1 MLVIALSVLSLT
13 VMMLAPAAAVA
24 DEPVP
29 SYVGSSV
36 LLDDDDG
43 WEDASYVNEDY
54 ADNYAGSLDAIANDV
69 IKTSEFR
76 DENYDGSGIT
86 VALID
91 SGVVPVGALDASGK
105 VINGLDVSFESQSDD
120 LRYMDTFGHGTHL
133 AGIIAGS
140 DSSTDFEGVAPGAKI
155 LNVKVANHEGAV
167 DVSQVIAAIDW
178 VIQHRN
184 DNGMNVRV
192 INLAYGTD
200 STQDWQTDPL
210 SAAVERA
217 WRAGIVV
224 VVASGNDGNGNV
236 LRNPAMNPY
245 VIAVGASDSNYTR
258 STSDDFVADFTNCGT
273 SSRHI
278 DVLAPGRSIIS
289 LRNPGS
295 VADVEHPEAR
305 IGDDLFLGS
314 GTSQAAAVVSGAVAL
329 ILDAFPS
336 ATPDQVKEMLIYT
349 SSDVASTS
357 TTCGQAGLIDLEY
370 LYKKFAEIFDDD
382 QGLGEFGAQ
391 SYGYANGS
399 GSLELARG
407 SHHVEVD
414 GVVLDTEHDIFGMT
428 WDSEVIAKYAA
439 NHIAWNGGDFN
450 GTSWSGTS
458 WSGTSWSGTSWS
470 GTSWSGTSWSGT
482 SWSEY
487 VWAGTSWSGTSWSG
501 TSWSGTSW
509 SGTSWSGTSWSND
522 NWLGLSWG

>member
-1 MLVIALSVLSLT
+1 MRIRLLVIALSVLSLT
-13 VMMLAPAAAVA
+13 VMMLAPFAAVA
-24 DEPVP
+24 DEPLP
-29 SYVGSSV
+29 SPAGSSV
-36 LLDDDDG
+36 LLEADDDG
-43 WEDASYVNEDY
+43 WGDASYISEKY
-54 ADNYAGSLDAIANDV
+54 EAAYAGSMYQIINTT
-69 IKTSEFR
+69 TSARAF
-76 DENYDGSGIT
+76 YKSGSDGSGIT

-91 SGVVPVGALDASGK
+91 SGVVPVPGLNGPGK
-105 VINGLDVSFESQSDD
+105 VINGIDLSFDSQSDD
-120 LRYMDTFGHGTHL
+120 LRYMDTYGHGTHL
-133 AGIIAGS
+133 AGIIAGDNS
-140 DSSTDFEGVAPGAKI
+140 ATGFQGMAPGATL

-192 INLAYGTD
+192 ITLAYGTD
-200 STQDWQTDPL
+200 STQDWKVDPL
-210 SAAVERA
+210 AAAVERA

-224 VVASGNDGNGNV
+224 VVASGNDGNEHAM
-236 LRNPAMNPY
+236 RNPAMNPY
-245 VIAVGASDSNYTR
+245 VIAVGASNSNETAA
-258 STSDDFVADFTNCGT
+258 TSDDYAAFFTNCGT

-305 IGDDLFLGS
+305 IGDDMFLGS
-314 GTSQAAAVVSGAVAL
+314 GTSQAAAVVAGAVAL
-329 ILDAFPS
+329 ILDEYPNL
-336 ATPDQVKEMLIYT
+336 TPDEVKGALIDATDPIDAKYACT
-349 SSDVASTS
+349 
-357 TTCGQAGLIDLEY
+357 QAGIIDL
-370 LYKKFAEIFDDD
+370 AEFLDKYDEDD
-382 QGLGEFGAQ
+382 EFEGIDNQ
-391 SYGYANGS
+391 SYGYAAGT

-414 GVVLDTEHDIFGMT
+414 GVVLNTEHDIFGMT
-428 WDSEVIAKYAA
+428 WNSEVIAKYAA
-439 NHIAWNGGDFN
+439 NYMAWDGGDFN

-482 SWSEY
+482 SWS
-487 VWAGTSWSGTSWSG
+487 
-501 TSWSGTSW
+501 
-509 SGTSWSGTSWSND
+509 GTSWSND